1 MLAIGYKMQSR
12 AREIKE
18 IKIIYLVIRKVL

>member
-12 AREIKE
+12 AREIKK